1 MFSQFRHVVEGLAQQ
16 PLRSPPDASNPDSL
30 SRSVSLDGS
39 SVDSTIS
46 HFRKSLAAQRSGS
59 PGPSK
64 GHASTNSMDV
74 RSSAKARLEDRLRA
88 SFAIGEASNT
98 NSPTVSSRTSP
109 APVPVTGPPLSPSPA
124 SLPNTTSPDP
134 HSATTSENTSSVT
147 SSVPLSA
154 PRPRLASQ
162 SLDTALSAISNAPS
176 NVDSPTPDS
185 ISLERHPE
193 AEISLP
199 DSPIVAE
206 TPTVAETP
214 IVAEAPT
221 VVEAPTVAEAPTSPE
236 GPNVDSNAGDVVRDD
251 LLKLPEVIVEEATA
265 EEAAKP
271 SLDAETAEKGQEE
284 TVQAAQSVAAAE
296 SLPTP
301 APDEGVGKLDL
312 GMKGS
317 NSSIEVDVDAMR
329 ERLKS
334 VEQRF
339 SGM

>member
-1 MFSQFRHVVEGLAQQ
+1 
-16 PLRSPPDASNPDSL
+16 
-30 SRSVSLDGS
+30 
-39 SVDSTIS
+39 
-46 HFRKSLAAQRSGS
+46 
-59 PGPSK
+59 
-64 GHASTNSMDV
+64 MDV

-199 DSPIVAE
+199 DSP
-206 TPTVAETP
+206 TVAEPPT
-214 IVAEAPT
+214 VAEAPT
-221 VVEAPTVAEAPTSPE
+221 VVEAPTSSE
-236 GPNVDSNAGDVVRDD
+236 GPNVDPNAGDVVRDD